1 MVLQS
6 RALASDVLSGRT
18 SRGGG
23 GGGRVVRR
31 RQSRALRAMV
41 ATEARKARRL
51 AAALA
56 ATGKADASAHV
67 KPTPAPPQAA
77 TTHAPAARPHPKSPR
92 GPGGRQ
98 KTFVGVGSKAGG
110 NYTPP
115 AILRAVANA
124 ARNKEKGGGSGND
137 AASAPSEKADWAC
150 SACGASNFAK
160 RRECFKCRAPKPGRK
175 FTVAGM
181 KGYEKRQQRREEKRR
196 EAAWAGSGKTSREG
210 TTSPAKNAD
219 DAGGDSA
226 TPKKRAFAFADD
238 EDEKTSAVK
247 KGREGITASDKKRK
261 TKHVKAGDKGK
272 APKRLR
278 DPDSVLVYLEGWVA
292 AAAEREEKGLAPDA
306 PGFKPSNGWKLDKN
320 IQNWLLH
327 NAFDETQVD
336 DVVFQTTLL
345 YVGGLRGGPLE
356 RTREAARE
364 KNVGKGVVAERARS
378 ILRALHDG
386 KE

>member
-1 MVLQS
+1 
-6 RALASDVLSGRT
+6 
-18 SRGGG
+18 
-23 GGGRVVRR
+23 
-31 RQSRALRAMV
+31 MV

-56 ATGKADASAHV
+56 VTGKADASAHV
-67 KPTPAPPQAA
+67 KPTPVPPQAA
-77 TTHAPAARPHPKSPR
+77 TTHADARPNPKSPR
-92 GPGGRQ
+92 DAGGRQ

-124 ARNKEKGGGSGND
+124 ARNKEKGGGIGTD
-137 AASAPSEKADWAC
+137 AACAPSEKADWAC
-150 SACGASNFAK
+150 GACGASNFAK

-196 EAAWAGSGKTSREG
+196 EAARAGSGEETRERA
-210 TTSPAKNAD
+210 TSPAKKTA
-219 DAGGDSA
+219 AAEGGDSA
-226 TPKKRAFAFADD
+226 KPKKRVFGDADD
-238 EDEKTSAVK
+238 EDGTTSVAK
-247 KGREGITASDKKRK
+247 KGNATDERRK
-261 TKHVKAGDKGK
+261 TKSVKAGDKGK

-278 DPDSVLVYLEGWVA
+278 DPDSVLVYLEGWAA

-306 PGFKPSNGWKLDKN
+306 PGFKPRNGWRLDKN

-378 ILRALHDG
+378 VLRALRDDG
-386 KE
+386 KRELPGDAV

>member
-1 MVLQS
+1 MKAPAAAAVL
-6 RALASDVLSGRT
+6 AC
-18 SRGGG
+18 
-23 GGGRVVRR
+23 VVRPR
-31 RQSRALRAMV
+31 PPRTLRAMV

-56 ATGKADASAHV
+56 ATGKADATAHV
-67 KPTPAPPQAA
+67 KPTPAPSQAA
-77 TTHAPAARPHPKSPR
+77 TTHAAARPHAKSP
-92 GPGGRQ
+92 GDAGGRQ

-124 ARNKEKGGGSGND
+124 ARNKEKAGGRVDD
-137 AASAPSEKADWAC
+137 AASGPSEKADWRC
-150 SACGASNFAK
+150 KCGTSNFAK
-160 RRECFKCRAPKPGRK
+160 RRECFKCKAPKPGRK
-175 FTVAGM
+175 FTAAGV
-181 KGYEKRQQRREEKRR
+181 KGYEKRQQRREQKRLEAAEAGASGEATKEGATVSSATKTDAAKSVKRR
-196 EAAWAGSGKTSREG
+196 FGDAADA
-210 TTSPAKNAD
+210 AD
-219 DAGGDSA
+219 DD
-226 TPKKRAFAFADD
+226 
-238 EDEKTSAVK
+238 AVK
-247 KGREGITASDKKRK
+247 TK
-261 TKHVKAGDKGK
+261 TKTNEASSNEHETNKRRKSVKAGDKGK

-278 DPDSVLVYLEGWVA
+278 DPDSVLVYLEGWAA
-292 AAAEREEKGLAPDA
+292 AAAEREEKGVAPDA
-306 PGFKPSNGWKLDKN
+306 PGFKPRNGWKLDKN

-327 NAFDETQVD
+327 NVFDETQVD

>member
-1 MVLQS
+1 
-6 RALASDVLSGRT
+6 
-18 SRGGG
+18 
-23 GGGRVVRR
+23 
-31 RQSRALRAMV
+31 MV

-56 ATGKADASAHV
+56 ATGKADATAHV

-77 TTHAPAARPHPKSPR
+77 TTHAAARPHPKSPKDV
-92 GPGGRQ
+92 GGRQ

-137 AASAPSEKADWAC
+137 AASAPSEKADWQC
-150 SACGASNFAK
+150 ACGTSNFAK

-175 FTVAGM
+175 FTVAGV

-196 EAAWAGSGKTSREG
+196 EAARAGSGEETREG
-210 TTSPAKNAD
+210 ASLSPAKKTE
-219 DAGGDSA
+219 DAAEGDSA
-226 TPKKRAFAFADD
+226 KPQKLAFALQ
-238 EDEKTSAVK
+238 EKAEGSSA
-247 KGREGITASDKKRK
+247 ENAEKRRK
-261 TKHVKAGDKGK
+261 SVKAGDKGK

-278 DPDSVLVYLEGWVA
+278 DPDSVLVYLEGWAA

-306 PGFKPSNGWKLDKN
+306 PGFKPSNGWRLDKN

-378 ILRALHDG
+378 VLRALHEG

>member
-1 MVLQS
+1 MALGADTIYDVES
-6 RALASDVLSGRT
+6 ARKRTRRSSVPSNRAW
-18 SRGGG
+18 
-23 GGGRVVRR
+23 RR
-31 RQSRALRAMV
+31 RRSRRSPQTV
-41 ATEARKARRL
+41 AHVPRDGGYRGAQG
-51 AAALA
+51 A
-56 ATGKADASAHV
+56 ATGKADATAHV

-77 TTHAPAARPHPKSPR
+77 TTHAAARPHPKSPKDA
-92 GPGGRQ
+92 GGRQ

-137 AASAPSEKADWAC
+137 AASAPSEKADWQC
-150 SACGASNFAK
+150 ACGVSNFAK

-175 FTVAGM
+175 FTVAGV

-196 EAAWAGSGKTSREG
+196 EAARAGSGEETREG
-210 TTSPAKNAD
+210 ASLSPAKKTE
-219 DAGGDSA
+219 DAAEGDSA
-226 TPKKRAFAFADD
+226 KPKKRNSKSAEGPTATNA
-238 EDEKTSAVK
+238 EK
-247 KGREGITASDKKRK
+247 RRK
-261 TKHVKAGDKGK
+261 SVKAGDKGK

-278 DPDSVLVYLEGWVA
+278 DPDSVLVYLEGWAA
-292 AAAEREEKGLAPDA
+292 AAAEREGKGLAPDA
-306 PGFKPSNGWKLDKN
+306 PGFKPSNGWRLDKN

-378 ILRALHDG
+378 VLRALHEG

>member
-1 MVLQS
+1 
-6 RALASDVLSGRT
+6 
-18 SRGGG
+18 
-23 GGGRVVRR
+23 
-31 RQSRALRAMV
+31 MV

-56 ATGKADASAHV
+56 VTGKADASAHV
-67 KPTPAPPQAA
+67 KPTPVPPQAA
-77 TTHAPAARPHPKSPR
+77 TTHADARPNPKSPR
-92 GPGGRQ
+92 DAGGRQ

-124 ARNKEKGGGSGND
+124 ARNKEKGGGSGTD
-137 AASAPSEKADWAC
+137 AACAPSEKADWAC
-150 SACGASNFAK
+150 GACGASNFAK

-175 FTVAGM
+175 FTVAGV

-196 EAAWAGSGKTSREG
+196 EAARAGSGEETREG
-210 TTSPAKNAD
+210 ASLSPAKKTE
-219 DAGGDSA
+219 DAAEGDSA
-226 TPKKRAFAFADD
+226 KPKKRNSKSAEGPTATNA
-238 EDEKTSAVK
+238 EK
-247 KGREGITASDKKRK
+247 RRK
-261 TKHVKAGDKGK
+261 SVKAGDKGK

-278 DPDSVLVYLEGWVA
+278 DPDSVLVYLEGWAA
-292 AAAEREEKGLAPDA
+292 AAAEREGKGLAPDA
-306 PGFKPSNGWKLDKN
+306 PGFKPSNGWRLDKN

-378 ILRALHDG
+378 VLRALRDDG
-386 KE
+386 KRELPGDAV

>member
-1 MVLQS
+1 MKAPAAAAVL
-6 RALASDVLSGRT
+6 AC
-18 SRGGG
+18 
-23 GGGRVVRR
+23 VVRPR
-31 RQSRALRAMV
+31 PPRTLRAMV

-56 ATGKADASAHV
+56 ATGKADATAHV
-67 KPTPAPPQAA
+67 KPTPAPSQAA
-77 TTHAPAARPHPKSPR
+77 TTHAAARPHAKSP
-92 GPGGRQ
+92 GDAGGRQ

-124 ARNKEKGGGSGND
+124 ARNKEKAGGRVDD
-137 AASAPSEKADWAC
+137 AASGPSEKADWRC
-150 SACGASNFAK
+150 KCGTSNFAK
-160 RRECFKCRAPKPGRK
+160 RRECFKCKAPKPGRK
-175 FTVAGM
+175 FTAAGV
-181 KGYEKRQQRREEKRR
+181 KGYEKRQQRREQKRLEAAEAGASGKATKEGATVSSATKTDAAKSVKRR
-196 EAAWAGSGKTSREG
+196 FGDAADA
-210 TTSPAKNAD
+210 AD
-219 DAGGDSA
+219 DD
-226 TPKKRAFAFADD
+226 
-238 EDEKTSAVK
+238 AVK
-247 KGREGITASDKKRK
+247 TK
-261 TKHVKAGDKGK
+261 TKTKTNEASSNEHETNKRRKSVKAGDKGK

-278 DPDSVLVYLEGWVA
+278 DPDSVLVYLEGWAA
-292 AAAEREEKGLAPDA
+292 AAAEREEKGVAPDA
-306 PGFKPSNGWKLDKN
+306 PGFKPRNGWKLDKN

-327 NAFDETQVD
+327 NVFDETQVD